1 MGKEPVYV
9 RIWKLLYPLGIKY
22 LAEVVVTL
30 AGAGIFAVATL
41 AAGEDAGREYELV
54 REYSNVILLVSNVLL
69 LPVMW
74 MIFRRDEEQGL
85 HERAMYGKISGFWVV
100 LLAVCGCVGFNGL
113 IAFSPL
119 PVWFPQGKEV
129 LSTLYGGN
137 KWIVLLNVIVA
148 APLAEELLFRGIVYS
163 RLREYTG
170 RFNGILCSAFIFG
183 LLHGNVLQFVYAF
196 LLGLI
201 FAYLYEVYGS
211 IKAPVAAHCTA
222 NLFSVLMTETPLGRI
237 LENPAVSYLAV
248 AAAWVTG
255 ALVLVM
261 MRGNRS
267 KKEGECSMAKGR
279 RRMENDRLLIE
290 VDDLGAE
297 LTRIY
302 DKYNKREVIWEGDP
316 AYWKRHAPILFPFI
330 GKVNGNVYRYHGK
343 EYPSG
348 QHGFARD
355 LPFELKDQ
363 GPDFVS
369 HTLEANDDTMMVYPF
384 LFRLKVTHTL
394 KGNRLKVAWKV
405 TNYGNSTMY
414 FSVGGHPAFQ
424 LPVDSALGCAG
435 WKIRLGEGKRPVYRL
450 LNAEGL
456 CDMSKTY
463 PLELSDG
470 VYTIDEHTFARD
482 ALIFEG
488 QQIKRAGIEFPDG
501 TPYVNLI
508 CEDFPYLG
516 IWSAQGAPFI
526 CLEPWFGRCDD
537 AGFTGEL
544 AEKAGIRSLGFEE
557 SFRAEYTIEIC

>member
-1 MGKEPVYV
+1 MEKEPVYV
-9 RIWKLLYPLGIKY
+9 RIWKLVYPLGIKY
-22 LAEVVVTL
+22 LVEAVVTL
-30 AGAGIFAVATL
+30 AAAGIFTAVSLSAPE
-41 AAGEDAGREYELV
+41 GAGRVDGLIV
-54 REYSNVILLVSNVLL
+54 KYSNGILLAGNVLV
-69 LPVMW
+69 LPVLW
-74 MIFRRDEEQGL
+74 KLFRRDEKQGL
-85 HERAMYGKISGFWVV
+85 HKRDGSGKFSFFWVV

-113 IAFSPL
+113 IALSPL
-119 PVWFPQGKEV
+119 PVWFPQGQEV
-129 LSTLYGGN
+129 LNTLYGGN
-137 KWIVLLNVIVA
+137 KWIALFNVVAA

-163 RLREYTG
+163 RLREWTG
-170 RFNGILCSAFIFG
+170 PFYGILCSAFIFG

-211 IKAPVAAHCTA
+211 LKAPAAAHCVA
-222 NLFSVLMTETPLGRI
+222 NLFSVLLTETALGRV
-237 LENPAVSYLAV
+237 LEKPAVYYLAV

-255 ALVLVM
+255 ALILVRM
-261 MRGNRS
+261 HGRNG
-267 KKEGECSMAKGR
+267 KKGEEPMAKGR

-316 AYWKRHAPILFPFI
+316 AYWKRHAPVLFPFV
-330 GKVNGNVYRYHGK
+330 GKVNGDVYHYQGK

-355 LPFELKDQ
+355 LPFDLKDQ

-414 FSVGGHPAFQ
+414 FCIGGHPAFR
-424 LPVDSALGCAG
+424 LPSDADGGYAG
-435 WKIRLGEGKRPVYRL
+435 WKIRLGEEKRPVYRL
-450 LNAEGL
+450 LNGEGL
-456 CDMSKTY
+456 CDMSRTY
-463 PLELSDG
+463 PLELTDG
-470 VYTIDEHTFARD
+470 VYTVDEHTFDRD

-488 QQIKRAGIEFPDG
+488 RQIQRAGIEFPDG
-501 TPYVNLI
+501 TPYVNLS
-508 CEDFPYLG
+508 CEGFPYMG
-516 IWSAQGAPFI
+516 IWSAKGAPFI

-544 AEKAGIRSLGFEE
+544 SEKTGILSLGLEE